1 MYDGLPSAEAAG
13 EYEEIQEVL
22 TMYRASCFLADYV
35 IKKGMADEAERD
47 VYEYGFQIGIEL
59 GCFVLYCIALAAY
72 MDMLIEGAL
81 FFLIFTP
88 LRAYAGGLHLERF
101 HSCFILS
108 CLTYSAVL
116 LLVKHMQVA
125 EIPVFL
131 LVVAFEAAVYCLY
144 PVEHVNRKVEEEED
158 RYFRKKLCIFL
169 GLHLGLAVL
178 FLAMEWD
185 RYLLEMLFVYF
196 IVVATMIIGKVKQ
209 KGVE

>member
-1 MYDGLPSAEAAG
+1 
-13 EYEEIQEVL
+13 
-22 TMYRASCFLADYV
+22 MYRASCLLADYV

-59 GCFVLYCIALAAY
+59 GCFVLYCTVLAAY
-72 MDMLIEGAL
+72 MDMLIGGAL

-116 LLVKHMQVA
+116 LLVKHVHVPQILAFV
-125 EIPVFL
+125 
-131 LVVAFEAAVYCLY
+131 LVVAFQGAVYLLY
-144 PVEHVNRKVEEEED
+144 PVENENRKVDEEED

-169 GLHLGLAVL
+169 GLHLGLAAFCLAVGWDKYL
-178 FLAMEWD
+178 FEIFL
-185 RYLLEMLFVYF
+185 VYF
-196 IVVATMIIGKVKQ
+196 IVVSTMVIGKAKQ
-209 KGVE
+209 KG